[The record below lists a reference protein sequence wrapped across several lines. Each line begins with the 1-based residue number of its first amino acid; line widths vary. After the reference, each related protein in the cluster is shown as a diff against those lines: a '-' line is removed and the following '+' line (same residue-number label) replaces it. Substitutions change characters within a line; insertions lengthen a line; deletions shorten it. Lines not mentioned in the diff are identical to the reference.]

1 MSVVNQ
7 DSRNITDLSL
17 KQDDMFTNVI
27 NDLTSNPKTIAAKY
41 LYDELG
47 SKLFE
52 KITDLDEYY
61 QTRTEFDILNQSH
74 VSITKLMG
82 KNVDL
87 IELGSGSSTKTHVLL
102 DETNLNSYI
111 PIDISTTMLTNTVDQ
126 LEKDYPKLKI
136 HGIVADYTQAFS
148 LPELGGNKK
157 VVFFP
162 GSTIGNFEPFEAAM
176 FLKQLSNTLNKGD
189 GLLIGVDLRKDQHII
204 EQAYNDKQ
212 GITAAFNMNLLTR
225 MNREL
230 QTDFQVE
237 NFYHHAFYNAV
248 KSRIEMHLVSKAVQT
263 VHLQNQKIDFAKNE
277 SIHTESSYKY
287 SINSFQ
293 KLCTKCGF
301 KPVEVFE
308 DKNNWFSVHYLE
320 VT

>member
-7 DSRNITDLSL
+7 ESSNITNLSP
-17 KQDDMFTNVI
+17 KQDDMFTNII
-27 NDLTSNPKTIAAKY
+27 NGLTSNPKTIAAKY
-41 LYDELG
+41 LYDESG

-52 KITDLDEYY
+52 RITDLEEYY

-74 VSITKLMG
+74 ASIAKLMEKG
-82 KNVDL
+82 ADL

-111 PIDISTTMLTNTVDQ
+111 PIDISSTMLTKTVCQ
-126 LEKDYPKLKI
+126 LEKDYPRLKI
-136 HGIVADYTQAFS
+136 HGIVADYTQSFS
-148 LPELGGNKK
+148 LPELGGNKR

-189 GLLIGVDLRKDQHII
+189 GLLIGVDLKKDQDML
-204 EQAYNDKQ
+204 EKAYNDKQ

-230 QTDFQVE
+230 NTDFDVE
-237 NFYHHAFYNAV
+237 NFYHHAFYNAA
-248 KSRIEMHLVSKAVQT
+248 KSRIEMHLVSKVNQT
-263 VHLQNQKIDFAKNE
+263 VHLGDRKIDFAE
-277 SIHTESSYKY
+277 SETIHTENSYKY

-293 KLCTKCGF
+293 KIGSRCGF
-301 KPVEVFE
+301 KPVEVFV
-308 DKNNWFSVHYLE
+308 DKNKWFSVHYLE
-320 VT
+320 VE

>member
-82 KNVDL
+82 EDVDL

-148 LPELGGNKK
+148 LPELRGNKK
-157 VVFFP
+157 VIFFP

-204 EQAYNDKQ
+204 EKAYNDKQ

-263 VHLQNQKIDFAKNE
+263 VNLQHQKVEFAKNE
-277 SIHTESSYKY
+277 TIHTESSYKY
-287 SINSFQ
+287 SVSSFQ
-293 KLCTKCGF
+293 KIGLKCGF
-301 KPVEVFE
+301 KPVEVFV
-308 DKNNWFSVHYLE
+308 DKNKWFSVHYLE
-320 VT
+320 VE

>member
-7 DSRNITDLSL
+7 NSRNITDLSP

-27 NDLTSNPKTIAAKY
+27 NGLTSNPKTIAPKY

-82 KNVDL
+82 KDVDL

-102 DETNLNSYI
+102 DEANLNSYM
-111 PIDISTTMLTNTVDQ
+111 PIDISTTILTSTVDQ
-126 LEKDYPKLKI
+126 LEKDYPMLKI
-136 HGIVADYTQAFS
+136 HGILADYTQAFS

-162 GSTIGNFEPFEAAM
+162 GSTIGNFEPFEEAM
-176 FLKQLSNTLNKGD
+176 FLKQLSNTLDKGD
-189 GLLIGVDLRKDQHII
+189 GLLIGLDLRKDKHII
-204 EQAYNDKQ
+204 EKAYNDKQ
-212 GITAAFNMNLLTR
+212 GITAAFNKNLLTR
-225 MNREL
+225 INREL
-230 QTDFQVE
+230 HADFQLE
-237 NFYHHAFYNAV
+237 NFYHHAYYNV
-248 KSRIEMHLVSKAVQT
+248 EKSRLEMHLVSNVKQT
-263 VHLQNQKIDFAKNE
+263 VHLQDHKIDFAENE
-277 SIHTESSYKY
+277 NIHTENSYKY

-293 KLCTKCGF
+293 KLCMKCGF

-308 DKNNWFSVHYLE
+308 DKNKWFSVHYLE
-320 VT
+320 VM